1 MTEQEK
7 AFLKSIQNKI
17 DKYDI
22 HNYKTKKKLTVRD
35 CLPYG
40 RNKFVVAHY
49 NDGSPN
55 EVIDIGIESFL
66 YKCSPLL
73 FLEKYA
79 QFELPGVG
87 KLSCKELYYF
97 QKEILKD
104 FNNWK
109 KIVATKTRQ
118 CLTENNFV
126 MTDRGYISIKDVK
139 IGDKIETIKNGEI
152 IYTRVLNNFYNG
164 EKETISIKTVGG
176 QKIECTKDHKVLT
189 ENRGWVEAGELTK
202 EDYIVSNNNLGKFGN
217 FELSDDKLAAYIGY
231 YLADGRSTNVS
242 FVNTDVDYCE
252 EVSSIANLFENCYC
266 DIRKRNMNGKCKLQG
281 YDVIFTSHS
290 KSRNIKRPIIEFNKK
305 FGLTKKSIDRALTD
319 DLMNLNKHQMSILIN
334 RLFCGDGWVSF
345 YFDTRRKNTLSCEI
359 GLGSPCYKLIRQLE
373 YILTSKYGIECWVYY
388 DKQKSGSDFWKL
400 RITNKNS
407 VKIFLNEIGVYKKD
421 IELKEIFKNY
431 IGKNRRQ
438 KQNKIKS
445 IKNIGIKKVYDITTG
460 THDFLANGVVVHNC
474 GMSTLTSLI
483 FFWKAVL
490 FPNEW
495 LVVISKDGKSSQD
508 FLEKI
513 KTNLENIPEWFGLK
527 ITKNNVKGVSFS
539 NKTKIDTFA
548 RSKSAGRGTSPT
560 MVILDEAAFY
570 LTNSII
576 EGIVSSVMPSLSR
589 TGGQLFVVSTPNGSA
604 EGSEGYWYYNQV
616 RQLQEAGGIDGL
628 ARLYDVAW
636 WEVLDYPGITP
647 YKGYNE
653 KVKGYI
659 ARDYFNHPEVKKEAY
674 AFFDPIAKDH
684 WKENEWLSYQMST
697 AGKVKYMQEILQN
710 FVVTGNTVFSDEI
723 LDRVSARTKVP
734 ISKDILNKKPLKGL
748 WIWKEPL
755 PDHKYIMS
763 GDIAKGSGDDSSCI
777 QIIDISNY
785 EQVAEFNGKC
795 TTLDMAHYAYRIGE
809 YYNWAYGIIEC
820 NSIGEATFMELYYN
834 LNYPNLFKQKKNKN
848 GVEVMT
854 GWMTTV
860 KSRELITNKFIDFYY
875 DDSMWKYY
883 KPYSERLLDQM
894 KYWVWKGGRPDH
906 SGNAHDDNIMSM
918 AIGLFN
924 IADAIKN
931 VRSEDDTFFISENGD
946 NITIKDNKNTKL
958 TDNYLSTKKADE
970 NINPNIYRSMERKMY
985 QQAGINPA
993 DEDAAD
999 TLKWLMS

>member
-1 MTEQEK
+1 MTDQEQ

-49 NDGSPN
+49 NDGSPD

-87 KLSCKELYYF
+87 RLSCKELYYF
-97 QKEILKD
+97 QREILKD

-109 KIVATKTRQ
+109 KIVTTKTRQ
-118 CLTENNFV
+118 CLTEDNFV

-139 IGDKIETIKNGEI
+139 IGDKIETLKNSKSFWTDVLDFIPQGKKKTFSVGIKLFGCI
-152 IYTRVLNNFYNG
+152 CGTA
-164 EKETISIKTVGG
+164 
-176 QKIECTKDHKVLT
+176 DHKILT
-189 ENRGWVEAGELTK
+189 DKGWKEIQELK
-202 EDYIVSNNNLGKFGN
+202 INEDKALTRN
-217 FELSDDKLAAYIGY
+217 GY
-231 YLADGRSTNVS
+231 KT
-242 FVNTDVDYCE
+242 
-252 EVSSIANLFENCYC
+252 
-266 DIRKRNMNGKCKLQG
+266 
-281 YDVIFTSHS
+281 
-290 KSRNIKRPIIEFNKK
+290 IEFIVDN
-305 FGLTKKSIDRALTD
+305 
-319 DLMNLNKHQMSILIN
+319 
-334 RLFCGDGWVSF
+334 
-345 YFDTRRKNTLSCEI
+345 
-359 GLGSPCYKLIRQLE
+359 
-373 YILTSKYGIECWVYY
+373 GIE
-388 DKQKSGSDFWKL
+388 
-400 RITNKNS
+400 
-407 VKIFLNEIGVYKKD
+407 E
-421 IELKEIFKNY
+421 
-431 IGKNRRQ
+431 
-438 KQNKIKS
+438 
-445 IKNIGIKKVYDITTG
+445 VYDITTG

-508 FLEKI
+508 FLDKI

-527 ITKNNVKGVSFS
+527 ITKNNVKGVAFS

-616 RQLQEAGGIDGL
+616 RQLQEAGGVDGL

-636 WEVLDYPGITP
+636 WEILDYPGITP

-653 KVKGYI
+653 KVKTYI

-723 LDRVSARTKVP
+723 IDRVAARTKVP
-734 ISKDILNKKPLKGL
+734 ISKDTLNKKPLKGL
-748 WIWKEPL
+748 WIWKDPL

-777 QIIDISNY
+777 QVIDISNY

-820 NSIGEATFMELYYN
+820 NSIGEATFTELYYN
-834 LNYPNLFKQKKNKN
+834 LNYPNLFKQKKSKN

-883 KPYSERLLDQM
+883 QPYSERLLDQM

-931 VRSEDDTFFISENGD
+931 IRSEDDTFFISENGD
-946 NITIKDNKNTKL
+946 NITIKDNTNTKL
-958 TDNYLSTKKADE
+958 ADNYLSTKKKDE
-970 NINPNIYRSMERKMY
+970 NINPNIYRNMERRMY